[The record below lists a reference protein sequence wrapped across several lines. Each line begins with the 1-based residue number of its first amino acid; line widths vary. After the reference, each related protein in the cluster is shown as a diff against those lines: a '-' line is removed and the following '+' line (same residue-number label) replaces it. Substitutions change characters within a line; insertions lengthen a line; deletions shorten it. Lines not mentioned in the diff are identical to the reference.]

1 MLLGGRVVLEKKLF
15 KETKGSDKERATAGR
30 RQGLSTL
37 LGYSELFTYLVL
49 SECFWGEGLCLTK
62 VF

>member
-1 MLLGGRVVLEKKLF
+1 MLEKKLF

-37 LGYSELFTYLVL
+37 LRYSELFTYLVL
-49 SECFWGEGLCLTK
+49 SECFWGEGLCLK
-62 VF
+62 KAS